1 MNNNI
6 RAIAKRSGAYFWG
19 GSVDYFGEHHPP
31 YTYISIRDLDLE
43 RFAELLI
50 RECAAVALVEA
61 KDKHGNVIGTYNDT
75 VSNQILNH
83 FEIKP

>member
-6 RAIAKRSGAYFWG
+6 RAIAERSGAYFGG

-31 YTYISIRDLDLE
+31 YISICDLDLE

-50 RECAAVALVEA
+50 RECAAVVLVEA

-83 FEIKP
+83 FGIKP